1 MKPNAVYLRRSVIL
15 INLQVYQGKK
25 EKRQITNIR
34 NESGD
39 ITIDNK
45 MIREYSE
52 KYLVINLTIQMK
64 WANAFKD
71 TQYQGSLK
79 KK

>member
-45 MIREYSE
+45 IREYSE